1 MRCLHR
7 VAETFALFNY
17 SDARGELRTLY
28 YSLPVGSE
36 DGSLLDA
43 LRTKLAEMSR
53 ITGKGFIPSGVT
65 ANGFSA
71 TSSVPGLGTATPGS
85 VKAMWS
91 ELVDIAEKLTN
102 RSPTPT
108 DAVLYADMML
118 NLEPVRSYVSDY
130 GSLRYA

>member
-7 VAETFALFNY
+7 VAETFLQFDL
-17 SDARGELRTLY
+17 SRARGELRRVY
-28 YSLPVGSE
+28 YALPTGAE

-43 LRTKLAEMSR
+43 LRTQYSTIAA
-53 ITGKGFIPSGVT
+53 TTAKGFIPSGVS

-71 TSSVPGLGTATPGS
+71 TASIPGIGTATPGNIQ
-85 VKAMWS
+85 AMW
-91 ELVDIAEKLTN
+91 EHLVDLAEKLAA
-102 RSPTPT
+102 RSPAPT
-108 DAVLYADMML
+108 DAVLYADLML